1 MRRAVRR
8 LALAAP
14 PLLVALMLG
23 SIAVADGQTPTA
35 VRAHRTLAPGATL
48 TRHTLDVPG
57 YTEPQK
63 LLAITWPLGDAHYR
77 IRTIF
82 PGRLTEGGTIGA
94 GPDGWITMGLISR
107 WARAWHDPRLVG
119 VISDEPGSVSGDLGF
134 PSGLLI
140 KSRRI
145 QHVFANPTLTA
156 PSIGYTGH
164 GTGMVLGYVRPVPL
178 TFLWPGGRATVASG
192 GATPA
197 NDQQVGVTTH
207 TGYRV
212 PAGTRAYALAVT
224 PLAGSY
230 TGSQPV
236 TLPSGAEA
244 TAVRFVLRDM
254 QATSTPLTSGIS
266 LAGNAGDRISP
277 PAGGALLVARAGGY
291 ADLGLATAVVAGSIS
306 FNHTAATWASANDV
320 MGGKP
325 LLVVHGTPITT
336 RYWALDDEQWEGQ
349 VTRLAIGR
357 TADGRGVMAIM
368 GTSSGSGQG
377 VTAAEFAQSL
387 VQIGVSDALGLNVAH
402 PPELFTPRIAST
414 SCSPYPGWCW
424 RAQPTEFPVPTA
436 SALTYTP

>member
-8 LALAAP
+8 LALGASS
-14 PLLVALMLG
+14 LLVALMLC
-23 SIAVADGQTPTA
+23 SIAAADA
-35 VRAHRTLAPGATL
+35 RTLAPGATL
-48 TRHTLDVPG
+48 TRHTLAATG

-63 LLAITWPLGDAHYR
+63 LMTITWPLGDAHYR

-119 VISDEPGSVSGDLGF
+119 AISDEPGSVSGDLGF

-156 PSIGYTGH
+156 PSIGYTDH

-178 TFLWPGGRATVASG
+178 TFLWAGGRATVATG
-192 GATPA
+192 GAPPA
-197 NDQQVGVTTH
+197 NDEQVGVTTQP
-207 TGYRV
+207 GYRV
-212 PAGTRAYALAVT
+212 PAGTRAYALDVT
-224 PLAGSY
+224 PLAGIY

-236 TLPSGAEA
+236 ALPSGAEA

-254 QATSTPLTSGIS
+254 QATSTPLTSGIR
-266 LAGNAGDRISP
+266 LAGNAGERVSP
-277 PAGGALLVARAGGY
+277 PAGGALLIARAGGY
-291 ADLGLATAVVAGSIS
+291 ADLGLATAVAAGSIS
-306 FNHTAATWASANDV
+306 FNHTAAAWATANDV

-325 LLVVHGTPITT
+325 LLVVGGAPITK

-357 TADGRGVMAIM
+357 TDDGRGVMAIM

-387 VQIGVSDALGLNVAH
+387 VQIGVTDALGLNVAH

-414 SCSPYPGWCW
+414 RCSPYPGWCW
-424 RAQPTEFPVPTA
+424 RAQPEEFAVPTA

>member
-8 LALAAP
+8 LALGASS
-14 PLLVALMLG
+14 LLVALMLC
-23 SIAVADGQTPTA
+23 SIAAADA
-35 VRAHRTLAPGATL
+35 RTLAPGATL
-48 TRHTLDVPG
+48 TRHTLAVPG

-63 LLAITWPLGDAHYR
+63 LMTITWPLGDAHYR

-119 VISDEPGSVSGDLGF
+119 AISDEPGSVSGDLGF

-156 PSIGYTGH
+156 PSIGYTDH

-178 TFLWPGGRATVASG
+178 TFLWAGGRATVATG
-192 GATPA
+192 GAPPA
-197 NDQQVGVTTH
+197 NDEQVGVTTQP
-207 TGYRV
+207 GYRV
-212 PAGTRAYALAVT
+212 PAGTRAYALDVT
-224 PLAGSY
+224 PLAGIY

-236 TLPSGAEA
+236 ALPSGAEA

-254 QATSTPLTSGIS
+254 QATSTPLTSGIR
-266 LAGNAGDRISP
+266 LAGNAGERVSP
-277 PAGGALLVARAGGY
+277 PAGGALLIARTGGY
-291 ADLGLATAVVAGSIS
+291 ADLGLATAVAAGSIS
-306 FNHTAATWASANDV
+306 FNHTAAAWATANDV

-325 LLVVHGTPITT
+325 LLVVGGAPITK

-357 TADGRGVMAIM
+357 TDDGRGVMAIM

-387 VQIGVSDALGLNVAH
+387 VQIGVTDALGLNVAH

-414 SCSPYPGWCW
+414 RCSPYPGWCW
-424 RAQPTEFPVPTA
+424 RAQPEEFAVPTA

>member
-8 LALAAP
+8 LALGASS
-14 PLLVALMLG
+14 LLVALMLC
-23 SIAVADGQTPTA
+23 SIAAADA
-35 VRAHRTLAPGATL
+35 RTLAPGATL
-48 TRHTLDVPG
+48 TRHTLAVPG

-63 LLAITWPLGDAHYR
+63 LMTITWPLGDAHYR

-156 PSIGYTGH
+156 PSIGYTDH

-178 TFLWPGGRATVASG
+178 TFLWAGGRATVATG
-192 GATPA
+192 GAPPA
-197 NDQQVGVTTH
+197 NDEQVGVTTQP
-207 TGYRV
+207 GYRV
-212 PAGTRAYALAVT
+212 PAGTRAYALDVT
-224 PLAGSY
+224 PLAGIY

-236 TLPSGAEA
+236 ALPSGAEA

-254 QATSTPLTSGIS
+254 QATSTPLTSGIR
-266 LAGNAGDRISP
+266 LAGNAGERVSP
-277 PAGGALLVARAGGY
+277 PAGGALLIARTGGY
-291 ADLGLATAVVAGSIS
+291 ADLGLATAVAAGSIS
-306 FNHTAATWASANDV
+306 FNHTAAAWATANDV

-325 LLVVHGTPITT
+325 LLVVGGAPITK

-357 TADGRGVMAIM
+357 TDDGRGVMAIM

-387 VQIGVSDALGLNVAH
+387 VQIGVTDALGLNVAH
-402 PPELFTPRIAST
+402 PPELFTPRITST
-414 SCSPYPGWCW
+414 RCSPYPGWCW
-424 RAQPTEFPVPTA
+424 RAQPEEFAVPTA

>member
-8 LALAAP
+8 LALGASS
-14 PLLVALMLG
+14 LLVALMLC
-23 SIAVADGQTPTA
+23 SIAAADA
-35 VRAHRTLAPGATL
+35 RTLAPGATL
-48 TRHTLDVPG
+48 TRHTLAVPG

-63 LLAITWPLGDAHYR
+63 LMTITWPLGDAHYR

-119 VISDEPGSVSGDLGF
+119 AISDEPGSVSGDLGF

-156 PSIGYTGH
+156 PSIGYTDH

-178 TFLWPGGRATVASG
+178 TFLWAGGRATVATG
-192 GATPA
+192 GAPPA
-197 NDQQVGVTTH
+197 NDEQVGVTTQP
-207 TGYRV
+207 GYRV
-212 PAGTRAYALAVT
+212 PAGTRAYALDVT
-224 PLAGSY
+224 PLGGIY
-230 TGSQPV
+230 TGAQPV
-236 TLPSGAEA
+236 ALPSGAEA

-254 QATSTPLTSGIS
+254 QATSTPLTSGIR
-266 LAGNAGDRISP
+266 LAGNAGERVSP
-277 PAGGALLVARAGGY
+277 PAGGALLIARAGGY
-291 ADLGLATAVVAGSIS
+291 ADLGLATAVAAGSIS
-306 FNHTAATWASANDV
+306 FNHTAAAWATANDV

-325 LLVVHGTPITT
+325 LLVVGGAPITK

-357 TADGRGVMAIM
+357 TDDGRGVMAIM

-387 VQIGVSDALGLNVAH
+387 VQIGVTDALGLNVAH

-414 SCSPYPGWCW
+414 RCSPYPGWCW
-424 RAQPTEFPVPTA
+424 RAQPEEFAVPTA

>member
-8 LALAAP
+8 LALGASS
-14 PLLVALMLG
+14 LLVALMLC
-23 SIAVADGQTPTA
+23 SIAAADA
-35 VRAHRTLAPGATL
+35 RTLAPGATL
-48 TRHTLDVPG
+48 TRHTLAVPG

-63 LLAITWPLGDAHYR
+63 LMTITWPLGDAHYR

-119 VISDEPGSVSGDLGF
+119 AISDEPGSVSGDLGF

-156 PSIGYTGH
+156 PSIGYTDH

-178 TFLWPGGRATVASG
+178 TFLWAGGRATVATG
-192 GATPA
+192 GAPPA
-197 NDQQVGVTTH
+197 NDEQVGVTTQP
-207 TGYRV
+207 GYRV
-212 PAGTRAYALAVT
+212 PAGTRAYALDVT
-224 PLAGSY
+224 PLAGIY

-236 TLPSGAEA
+236 ALPSGAEA

-254 QATSTPLTSGIS
+254 QATSTPLTSGIR
-266 LAGNAGDRISP
+266 LAGNAGERVSP
-277 PAGGALLVARAGGY
+277 PAGGALLIARAGGY
-291 ADLGLATAVVAGSIS
+291 ADLGLATAVAAGSIS
-306 FNHTAATWASANDV
+306 FNHTAAAWATANDV

-325 LLVVHGTPITT
+325 LLVVGGAPITK

-357 TADGRGVMAIM
+357 TDDGRGVMAIM

-387 VQIGVSDALGLNVAH
+387 VQIGVTDALGLNVAH

-414 SCSPYPGWCW
+414 RCSPYPGWCW
-424 RAQPTEFPVPTA
+424 RAQPEEFAVPTA

>member
-8 LALAAP
+8 LALGASS
-14 PLLVALMLG
+14 LLVALMLC
-23 SIAVADGQTPTA
+23 SIAAADA
-35 VRAHRTLAPGATL
+35 RTLAPGATL
-48 TRHTLDVPG
+48 TRHTLAVPG

-63 LLAITWPLGDAHYR
+63 LMTITWPLGDAHYR

-119 VISDEPGSVSGDLGF
+119 AISDEPGSVSGDLGF

-156 PSIGYTGH
+156 PSIGYTDH

-178 TFLWPGGRATVASG
+178 TFLWAGGRATVATG
-192 GATPA
+192 GAPPA
-197 NDQQVGVTTH
+197 NDEQVGVTTQP
-207 TGYRV
+207 GYRV
-212 PAGTRAYALAVT
+212 PAGTRAYALDVT
-224 PLAGSY
+224 PLGGIY
-230 TGSQPV
+230 TGAQPV
-236 TLPSGAEA
+236 ALPSGAEA

-254 QATSTPLTSGIS
+254 QATSTPLTSGIR
-266 LAGNAGDRISP
+266 LAGNAGERVSP
-277 PAGGALLVARAGGY
+277 PAGGALLIARAGGY
-291 ADLGLATAVVAGSIS
+291 ADLGLATAVAAGSIS
-306 FNHTAATWASANDV
+306 FNHTAAAWATANDV

-325 LLVVHGTPITT
+325 LLVVGGAPITK

-357 TADGRGVMAIM
+357 TDEGRGVMAIM

-387 VQIGVSDALGLNVAH
+387 VQIGVTDALGLNVAH

-414 SCSPYPGWCW
+414 RCSPYPGWCW
-424 RAQPTEFPVPTA
+424 RAQPEEFAVPTA